1 MYVKEMLI
9 TPPDDSSKHGK
20 AKAVIRNY
28 AAHDFEE
35 LIRIQAESFPPPY
48 PEELLWNQEQLS
60 SHVQHYPDGAICI
73 EVDGE
78 LAGSMTSLRMQSD
91 AAHPSSHTWAEVT
104 DDGYIRNHQPDGNTL
119 YIVDLCVRPKYRKWG
134 LAQLMMQAMYHLVIA
149 QGMDRLLGAGRMPGY
164 HRVAEQMTAQQY
176 LDQVAAGERHDPVIS
191 FLLRCGRMPVGVAT
205 DYLDDEESCHYA
217 ALMEW
222 RNPFKSIHI

>member
-1 MYVKEMLI
+1 MAQHGLYRKEMYI
-9 TPPDDSSKHGK
+9 AGPDRNGK
-20 AKAVIRNY
+20 LAKVVIRSY
-28 AAHDFEE
+28 AAADFDE

-48 PEELLWNQEQLS
+48 PEELLWNHGQLA
-60 SHVQHYPDGAICI
+60 SHIAHYPHGAICI

-78 LAGSMTSLRMQSD
+78 LAGSMTSLRMNWD
-91 AAHPSSHTWAEVT
+91 PDHPAEHTWAEVT

-134 LAQLMMQAMYHLVIA
+134 LAQLMMQAMYHLVIV

-164 HRVAEQMTAQQY
+164 HLVAGQMSAEAYLERVT
-176 LDQVAAGERHDPVIS
+176 AGELRDPVVS
-191 FLLRCGRMPVGVAT
+191 FLLRCGRMPVGVAA
-205 DYLDDEESCHYA
+205 DYLDDEESCNYA

-222 RNPFKSIHI
+222 RNPFK

>member
-9 TPPDDSSKHGK
+9 TAPDGSGK
-20 AKAVIRNY
+20 NGRARAVIRNY
-28 AAHDFEE
+28 ATDDFEE

-48 PEELLWNQEQLS
+48 PEELLWNHEQLS
-60 SHVQHYPDGAICI
+60 SHIQHYPEGAICI

-78 LAGSMTSLRMQSD
+78 LAGSMTALRMQWD

-149 QGMDRLLGAGRMPGY
+149 KGMDRLLGAGRMPRY
-164 HRVAEQMTAQQY
+164 HRVAEQMSAQQY
-176 LDQVAAGERHDPVIS
+176 LDQVATGERHDPVIS

-205 DYLDDEESCHYA
+205 NYLDDEESCHYA

-222 RNPFKSIHI
+222 RNPFR

>member
-9 TPPDDSSKHGK
+9 TAPGGSGKHGR
-20 AKAVIRNY
+20 ATAVIRNY
-28 AAHDFEE
+28 VAHDFEE
-35 LIRIQAESFPPPY
+35 LIRIQVESFPPPY

-60 SHVQHYPDGAICI
+60 SHIQHYPEGAICI

-78 LAGSMTSLRMQSD
+78 LAGSMTSLRMQWD
-91 AAHPSSHTWAEVT
+91 AADPSSHTWAEVT
-104 DDGYIRNHQPDGNTL
+104 DDGYIRNHRPDGNTL

-164 HRVAEQMTAQQY
+164 HQVAEQMSAQQY

-222 RNPFKSIHI
+222 LNPFK

>member
-1 MYVKEMLI
+1 MAQHGLYRKEMYI
-9 TPPDDSSKHGK
+9 AGPDRNGRP
-20 AKAVIRNY
+20 AKAVIRSY
-28 AAHDFEE
+28 AAADFDE

-48 PEELLWNQEQLS
+48 PEELLWNHEQLT
-60 SHVQHYPDGAICI
+60 SHIVHYPYGAICI

-78 LAGSMTSLRMQSD
+78 LAGSMTSLRMNWD
-91 AAHPSSHTWAEVT
+91 PDHPAEHTWAEVT

-164 HRVAEQMTAQQY
+164 HLVAGQMSAEAY
-176 LDQVAAGERHDPVIS
+176 LESVTAGELRDPVVS
-191 FLLRCGRMPVGVAT
+191 FLLRCGRMPVGVTA
-205 DYLDDEESCHYA
+205 DYLDDEESCNYA

-222 RNPFKSIHI
+222 RNPFK

>member
-1 MYVKEMLI
+1 MYQKEMLI
-9 TPPDDSSKHGK
+9 TGPDRKGK
-20 AKAVIRNY
+20 PVKAIVRTY
-28 AAHDFEE
+28 QEADFDE

-48 PEELLWNQEQLS
+48 PEELLWNHEQLA
-60 SHVQHYPDGAICI
+60 SHVANYPDGAICI

-78 LAGSMTSLRMQSD
+78 LAGSMTSLRMQWDPS
-91 AAHPSSHTWAEVT
+91 HPASHTWVEVT

-119 YIVDLCVRPKYRKWG
+119 YIVDLCVRPKFRKWG

-149 QGMDRLLGAGRMPGY
+149 QGLDRLLGAGRMPGY
-164 HRVAEQMTAQQY
+164 HLVADGMTAESY
-176 LDQVAAGERHDPVIS
+176 LEQVVSGEKHDPVIS

-205 DYLDDEESCHYA
+205 EYLDDEESCNYA

-222 RNPFKSIHI
+222 RNPFKT

>member
-1 MYVKEMLI
+1 MYVKELLI
-9 TPPDDSSKHGK
+9 TPPDGSSKHGR

-60 SHVQHYPDGAICI
+60 SHIQHYPDGAICI

-78 LAGSMTSLRMQSD
+78 LAGSMTSLRVHWD

-191 FLLRCGRMPVGVAT
+191 FLLRCGRMPVGVAAN
-205 DYLDDEESCHYA
+205 YLDDEESCHYA

-222 RNPFKSIHI
+222 RNPFK

>member
-1 MYVKEMLI
+1 MLI
-9 TPPDDSSKHGK
+9 TAPGGSGKHGR
-20 AKAVIRNY
+20 ATAVIRNY
-28 AAHDFEE
+28 VAHDFEE

-60 SHVQHYPDGAICI
+60 SHIQHYPEGAICI

-78 LAGSMTSLRMQSD
+78 LAGSMTSLRMQWD
-91 AAHPSSHTWAEVT
+91 AADPSSHTWAEVT
-104 DDGYIRNHQPDGNTL
+104 DDGYIRNHRPDGNTL

-164 HRVAEQMTAQQY
+164 HQVAEQMSAQQY

-191 FLLRCGRMPVGVAT
+191 FLLQCGRMPVGVAT

-222 RNPFKSIHI
+222 LNPFK

>member
-1 MYVKEMLI
+1 MLI
-9 TPPDDSSKHGK
+9 TAPGGSGKHGR
-20 AKAVIRNY
+20 ATAVIRNY
-28 AAHDFEE
+28 VAHDFEE
-35 LIRIQAESFPPPY
+35 LIRIQVESFPPPY

-60 SHVQHYPDGAICI
+60 SHIQHYPEGAICI

-78 LAGSMTSLRMQSD
+78 LAGSMTSLRMQWD
-91 AAHPSSHTWAEVT
+91 AADPSSHTWAEVT
-104 DDGYIRNHQPDGNTL
+104 DDGYIRNHRPDGNTL

-164 HRVAEQMTAQQY
+164 HQVAEQMSAQQY

-222 RNPFKSIHI
+222 LNPFK

>member
-1 MYVKEMLI
+1 MYTKEMLI
-9 TPPDDSSKHGK
+9 TDPERSGK
-20 AKAVIRNY
+20 RVKAVVRNY
-28 AAHDFEE
+28 VTADFEE

-48 PEELLWNQEQLS
+48 PEELLWSHEQLT
-60 SHVQHYPDGAICI
+60 SHVQHYPEGAICI

-78 LAGSMTSLRMQSD
+78 LAGSMTSLRMQWD
-91 AAHPSSHTWAEVT
+91 PAHPASHTWAQVT

-164 HRVAEQMTAQQY
+164 HLVADQLSAQEY
-176 LDQVAAGERHDPVIS
+176 LNQVAAGERRDPVIS
-191 FLLRCGRMPVGVAT
+191 FLLRCGRMPVGVTA
-205 DYLDDEESCHYA
+205 DYLDDEESCNYA

-222 RNPFKSIHI
+222 RNPFR

>member
-1 MYVKEMLI
+1 MYHKEIRI
-9 TPPDDSSKHGK
+9 TGPDRQRKPVR
-20 AKAVIRNY
+20 AVIRNY
-28 AAHDFEE
+28 TEADFDE

-48 PEELLWNQEQLS
+48 PEELLWNHEQLA
-60 SHVQHYPDGAICI
+60 SHVAHYADGAICI

-78 LAGSMTSLRMQSD
+78 LAGSMTSLRMQWNP
-91 AAHPSSHTWAEVT
+91 AQPSNHSWTEVT

-134 LAQLMMQAMYHLVIA
+134 LAQLMMQAMYQLVIH

-164 HRVAEQMTAQQY
+164 HLMAEQMSAEQY
-176 LDQVAAGERHDPVIS
+176 LEQVVAGELHDPVIS
-191 FLLRCGRMPVGVAT
+191 FLLRCGRMPVGVTAN
-205 DYLDDEESCHYA
+205 YLDDEESCDYA

-222 RNPFKSIHI
+222 SNPFIEVV

>member
-1 MYVKEMLI
+1 MAQHGLYRKEMYI
-9 TPPDDSSKHGK
+9 AGPDRNGRL
-20 AKAVIRNY
+20 AKAVIRSY
-28 AAHDFEE
+28 AAADFDE

-48 PEELLWNQEQLS
+48 PEELLWNHEQLT
-60 SHVQHYPDGAICI
+60 SHIAHYPHGAICI

-78 LAGSMTSLRMQSD
+78 LAGSMTSLRMNWD
-91 AAHPSSHTWAEVT
+91 PDHPAQHTWAEVT

-164 HRVAEQMTAQQY
+164 HLVAGQMSAEAY
-176 LDQVAAGERHDPVIS
+176 LESVTAGELRDPVVS
-191 FLLRCGRMPVGVAT
+191 FLLRCGRMPVGVAA
-205 DYLDDEESCHYA
+205 DYLDDEESCNYA

-222 RNPFKSIHI
+222 RNPFK

>member
-9 TPPDDSSKHGK
+9 TAPGGSGKHGR
-20 AKAVIRNY
+20 ATAVIRNY
-28 AAHDFEE
+28 VAHDFEE

-60 SHVQHYPDGAICI
+60 SHIQHYPEGAICI

-78 LAGSMTSLRMQSD
+78 LAGSMTSLRMQWD
-91 AAHPSSHTWAEVT
+91 AADPSSHTWAEVT
-104 DDGYIRNHQPDGNTL
+104 DDGYIRNHRPDGNTL

-164 HRVAEQMTAQQY
+164 HQVAEQMSAQQY

-191 FLLRCGRMPVGVAT
+191 FLLQCGRMPVGVAT

-222 RNPFKSIHI
+222 LNPFK

>member
-1 MYVKEMLI
+1 MAQHGLYRKEMYI
-9 TPPDDSSKHGK
+9 AGPDRNGRP
-20 AKAVIRNY
+20 AKAVIRSY
-28 AAHDFEE
+28 AAADFDE

-48 PEELLWNQEQLS
+48 PEELLWNHEQLT
-60 SHVQHYPDGAICI
+60 SHIAHYPHGAICI

-78 LAGSMTSLRMQSD
+78 LAGSMTSLRMNWD
-91 AAHPSSHTWAEVT
+91 PDHPAEHTWAEVT
-104 DDGYIRNHQPDGNTL
+104 DDGYIRKHQPDGNTL

-164 HRVAEQMTAQQY
+164 HLVAGQMSAEAY
-176 LDQVAAGERHDPVIS
+176 LESVTAGELRDPVVS
-191 FLLRCGRMPVGVAT
+191 FLLRCGRMPVGVTA
-205 DYLDDEESCHYA
+205 DYLDDEESCNYS

-222 RNPFKSIHI
+222 RNPFK

>member
-1 MYVKEMLI
+1 MYHKEIRI
-9 TPPDDSSKHGK
+9 TGPDRQRKPVR
-20 AKAVIRNY
+20 AVIRTY
-28 AAHDFEE
+28 AEADFDE

-48 PEELLWNQEQLS
+48 PEELLWNHEQLA
-60 SHVQHYPDGAICI
+60 SHVTHYADGAICI

-78 LAGSMTSLRMQSD
+78 LAGSMTSLRMQWDPAQPVNHSW
-91 AAHPSSHTWAEVT
+91 TEVT

-134 LAQLMMQAMYHLVIA
+134 LAQLMMQAMYQLVIH

-164 HRVAEQMTAQQY
+164 HLVAEQMSAEQY
-176 LDQVAAGERHDPVIS
+176 LEQVVAGELHDPVIS
-191 FLLRCGRMPVGVAT
+191 FLLRCGRMPVGVTAN
-205 DYLDDEESCHYA
+205 YLDDEESCDYA

-222 RNPFKSIHI
+222 SNPFIEVV

>member
-9 TPPDDSSKHGK
+9 TAPDGSGKHGR
-20 AKAVIRNY
+20 ATAVIRNY
-28 AAHDFEE
+28 VAHDFEE

-48 PEELLWNQEQLS
+48 PEDLLWNQEQLS
-60 SHVQHYPDGAICI
+60 SHIQHYPEGAICI

-78 LAGSMTSLRMQSD
+78 LAGSMTSLRMQWD
-91 AAHPSSHTWAEVT
+91 AAHPPSHTWAEVT

-149 QGMDRLLGAGRMPGY
+149 QGVDRLLGAGRMPGY
-164 HRVAEQMTAQQY
+164 HQVAEQMSAQQY

-191 FLLRCGRMPVGVAT
+191 FLLRCGRMPVGVAI

-222 RNPFKSIHI
+222 RNPFK

>member
-9 TPPDDSSKHGK
+9 TAPDGGGK
-20 AKAVIRNY
+20 KGRAKAVIRNY
-28 AAHDFEE
+28 AARDFEE

-60 SHVQHYPDGAICI
+60 SHVQHYPEGAICI

-78 LAGSMTSLRMQSD
+78 LAGSMTALRMQWDS
-91 AAHPSSHTWAEVT
+91 AYPSSHTWAEVT

-164 HRVAEQMTAQQY
+164 HRVAEQLSAQQY
-176 LDQVAAGERHDPVIS
+176 LDQVAAGEMHDPVIS
-191 FLLRCGRMPVGVAT
+191 FLLRCGRMPVGVAA

-222 RNPFKSIHI
+222 RNPFK